1 MPRHCNVEDLPVREP
16 DDEEDV
22 KRLEQDRRDTEKVRK
37 PTCSMHA
44 ASGTLA
50 MSRLGPGGDTRA
62 YIWPRS
68 WRKLETLTAPI
79 RPECAFDPKG
89 DSRQPCVRSELE
101 ALPELLGGHLFLYER
116 IATSS
121 TPSNPLAASPELFP
135 VSQSTTDAANR

>member
-1 MPRHCNVEDLPVREP
+1 
-16 DDEEDV
+16 
-22 KRLEQDRRDTEKVRK
+22 
-37 PTCSMHA
+37 
-44 ASGTLA
+44 
-50 MSRLGPGGDTRA
+50 MSRSGPGGDTRL

-101 ALPELLGGHLFLYER
+101 ALPGLLGGHLFLYET
-116 IATSS
+116 IAISS

-135 VSQSTTDAANR
+135 VSQSATDAANR